1 MSHVFWSF
9 GVAQSAK
16 DAGANGEGE
25 GAGPGAGANGPHVEA
40 RSVAHG
46 ANDSVGHRGDS
57 DDSYTAS
64 GLNTIH
70 ETSRENSQA
79 SSRRTSVLTA
89 ERTWYSW
96 GGSGQQPQA
105 AHSPA
110 TQPPPSQQQEI
121 VSDEGWTYKRI
132 TSAVSYVYTSE
143 RPREAIKDDG
153 GGGGGGGGGGESAI
167 DGGASGWLDWL
178 WPFGRPASEE
188 PSLDDD
194 LLRSAKAVVETSRD
208 QVHYAF
214 KRNRNDHAGELAVS
228 GTRTA
233 GQPVTYKYKHA
244 PLTVSQIQEN
254 ALAEPK
260 PAPQAPQ
267 AALQTPAALPV
278 IPKALS
284 APAASPAAPG
294 SPTLISPPS
303 KPAAGVMAAAA
314 STSAAVASSAVAA
327 VAASGA
333 AATHKGSSG
342 ASIKSSASQQPH
354 MVTPTVDSN
363 LRRVTWRTKA
373 RLVGEHMLKDRTS
386 ECHLYRSSASA
397 VARKAARTKRVVV
410 VGVHG
415 FLPFKMVKTLIG
427 EPTGDSVRFSHE
439 ATSAVQRWMRH
450 QGVEDPEIDTISL
463 ESKGTIASRVELYRL
478 LLNWV
483 HLIESCDFLFVIGH
497 GQGSVVAIHLLAQL
511 ASEGHLRALGQKVGL
526 LSMAGVLQGPFAGLD
541 TKIVIRAYTASE
553 NEMLKELFEM
563 QKAASGPAQQL
574 RHSIE
579 VLVAHN
585 VKVTLAGAA
594 HDQFV
599 PLSSALAS
607 AVHHPNVFRC
617 LSVGSSTPPFVVAL
631 LEVVL
636 MLMNLGHGDHG
647 LLAELSRVCQ
657 GGVARGGHTKVY
669 ANPDVYYNAVCH
681 ALDTTSLHRRR
692 PLAGSADGAGGA
704 AAGGVAGAALGADP
718 AAGGNGTRR
727 AASPETAA
735 DYMLPWCVRELLQ
748 DLSATRH
755 LDSVRLCR
763 ALLAEY
769 RQWQP
774 AQKHWRDLKF
784 CLEGMDQ
791 FDVAEMY
798 R

>member
-16 DAGANGEGE
+16 
-25 GAGPGAGANGPHVEA
+25 GAGANGDGEGTGA
-40 RSVAHG
+40 G
-46 ANDSVGHRGDS
+46 ANRSHEDARAVAGDGVGHRGDS

-96 GGSGQQPQA
+96 GGLGQA
-105 AHSPA
+105 AHAPA
-110 TQPPPSQQQEI
+110 TQPPPSPQQETL
-121 VSDEGWTYKRI
+121 SNEGWTYKRL
-132 TSAVSYVYTSE
+132 TSAVSYVYTLE
-143 RPREAIKDDG
+143 QPRETLKDDG
-153 GGGGGGGGGGESAI
+153 VGGVESTV
-167 DGGASGWLDWL
+167 DGGTSGWLDWL
-178 WPFGRPASEE
+178 WPFSRAASEE

-208 QVHYAF
+208 LVHYAF
-214 KRNRNDHAGELAVS
+214 KRNHNDHGGELAVS

-233 GQPVTYKYKHA
+233 GQPVTYKYKQA

-260 PAPQAPQ
+260 PTLQAPQ
-267 AALQTPAALPV
+267 AAPQTLAVAMT
-278 IPKALS
+278 PKALP
-284 APAASPAAPG
+284 AAAASPG
-294 SPTLISPPS
+294 SPPLILPPS
-303 KPAAGVMAAAA
+303 KPAAGVIDAAA

-333 AATHKGSSG
+333 AAARKGSSG
-342 ASIKSSASQQPH
+342 ASIKSCASQQPH
-354 MVTPTVDSN
+354 VVTPTVDSN

-427 EPTGDSVRFSHE
+427 EPTGDSARFSHE
-439 ATSAVQRWMRH
+439 ATLAVQRWMRR

-526 LSMAGVLQGPFAGLD
+526 LSMAGVLQGPFAGMD
-541 TKIVIRAYTASE
+541 TKIVIRAHTANE
-553 NEMLKELFEM
+553 NEMLKELFEL

-574 RHSIE
+574 RRSLE
-579 VLVAHN
+579 VLVARN

-599 PLSSALAS
+599 PLSLALAL

-617 LSVGSSTPPFVVAL
+617 LSVGGSTPPFVVAL
-631 LEVVL
+631 LEAVL
-636 MLMNLGHGDHG
+636 LLMNLGHGDHG

-669 ANPDVYYNAVCH
+669 ANPDVYYTAVCH

-692 PLAGSADGAGGA
+692 PLAAAGGGGA
-704 AAGGVAGAALGADP
+704 AGGGMAGAAFGADA
-718 AAGGNGTRR
+718 AAGGNGARR
-727 AASPETAA
+727 AALPETAA

-784 CLEGMDQ
+784 CLEGMEQ
-791 FDVAEMY
+791 FEVAEMY